1 MPATYLADDSD
12 KPKHLQNG
20 GGRFAKEPDDRI
32 IRKAIAKYWGL
43 CTMIDDMVG
52 KLMQA
57 LADAGT
63 LDNTLI
69 IYASDHGDHMGD
81 WSRGGKGTFWE
92 PSARVP
98 LIVVPPTGQARTPVV
113 EDVVEDVVETFQIAP
128 TILDYAGVPIP
139 EAMAATSLRPVIEG
153 KANLP
158 GMALSDYIHGD
169 RVTRGTA
176 LITNR
181 YKYAYWGRELGSE
194 FYDLQEDPH
203 EFRNL
208 AHDPAAQA
216 RMREYHGLLTERL
229 LSTTTPPLNMIG
241 PDLT

>member
-1 MPATYLADDSD
+1 
-12 KPKHLQNG
+12 
-20 GGRFAKEPDDRI
+20 
-32 IRKAIAKYWGL
+32 
-43 CTMIDDMVG
+43 
-52 KLMQA
+52 
-57 LADAGT
+57 
-63 LDNTLI
+63 
-69 IYASDHGDHMGD
+69 
-81 WSRGGKGTFWE
+81 
-92 PSARVP
+92 
-98 LIVVPPTGQARTPVV
+98 
-113 EDVVEDVVETFQIAP
+113 
-128 TILDYAGVPIP
+128 
-139 EAMAATSLRPVIEG
+139 MAATSLRPVIEG
-153 KANLP
+153 KADLP

-229 LSTTTPPLNMIG
+229 LSTTTPPLDMIG
-241 PDLT
+241 PEWT